1 MIDYNNTTDEYL
13 NDHVDNLVDILDRI
27 PLNQVTI
34 LTGGNATGKSVIR
47 KVMNAR
53 VADKLGIDGDKVVH
67 KTAALSMQLR
77 VSGSESLMG
86 TGLDHISGG
95 LPWMATSTHT
105 WWLIDGLLKSH
116 IDKKVDDDDDK
127 RFIIIDE
134 LEIGLSDEVTAGVC
148 LEINERLR
156 NNMDNCLGVLVITH
170 SKTVVKYLDHDN
182 FINIEGLTEE
192 EWLNREITPVKPEV
206 LKKWGDELHSVI
218 GKRTKRTK

>member
-1 MIDYNNTTDEYL
+1 MIDYNNTTDKYL

-27 PLNQVTI
+27 PLNQVTV

-77 VSGSESLMG
+77 VSGSESLWG
-86 TGLDHISGG
+86 TGLDHISGD

-116 IDKKVDDDDDK
+116 VDKKVDNDDSRCPSHHPFQDCCQIS
-127 RFIIIDE
+127 RP
-134 LEIGLSDEVTAGVC
+134 
-148 LEINERLR
+148 RQ
-156 NNMDNCLGVLVITH
+156 
-170 SKTVVKYLDHDN
+170 
-182 FINIEGLTEE
+182 
-192 EWLNREITPVKPEV
+192 
-206 LKKWGDELHSVI
+206 LHQHRRPD
-218 GKRTKRTK
+218 GRGMAEP